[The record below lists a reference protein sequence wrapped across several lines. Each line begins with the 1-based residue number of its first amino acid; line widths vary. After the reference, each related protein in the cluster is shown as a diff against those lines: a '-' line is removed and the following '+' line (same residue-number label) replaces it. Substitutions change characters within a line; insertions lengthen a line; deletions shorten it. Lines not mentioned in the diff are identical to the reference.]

1 MNNEPIIVKKFDQ
14 KSSLN
19 IQWTISQCTLYF
31 VPQMPATCEC
41 GCQGRVAKEGMLKPD
56 HNDRDGVTPDMR
68 RRDAA
73 VRKKWNAQK
82 RRVYANVDGE
92 FDGQAGTHECM
103 AERYLDKKMRLNV
116 STQNG
121 LTSGDIAVSVT
132 STQIGLLETIAS
144 LKPGQTI
151 LLHACPSEVADS
163 IKALGLCGLS
173 NWPTG
178 SLWMLKVMSSLHFAR
193 ASRLIFSQT
202 RSSSASRT
210 KQPTLA
216 CSGLFRLGL
225 ISWPPKGKSAGKIV
239 CF

>member
-1 MNNEPIIVKKFDQ
+1 MDGEFDGQ
-14 KSSLN
+14 AKTHEHRAKYNSENCFHALPPSVFIL
-19 IQWTISQCTLYF
+19 S
-31 VPQMPATCEC
+31 VPFF
-41 GCQGRVAKEGMLKPD
+41 RV
-56 HNDRDGVTPDMR
+56 
-68 RRDAA
+68 
-73 VRKKWNAQK
+73 

-103 AERYLDKKMRLNV
+103 AERYLDKKMCLNV

-173 NWPTG
+173 NWPSG

-216 CSGLFRLGL
+216 CSGLFCLGL